1 MIGNYTRTE
10 IKIVVYMYKRQQ
22 SFAEIGRS
30 VGRTS
35 ASVRNLVY
43 SNLAELGLEPRHRQ
57 WTPEQEAALIAS
69 AKLNT
74 HNGITN
80 VNELARITN
89 HSVEAVRCRA
99 VALRKQGRL
108 SMAKAGTPVP
118 LFLPK
123 VPQFDAQDERGQAV
137 WA

>member
-43 SNLAELGLEPRHRQ
+43 GLMNWLNRPA
-57 WTPEQEAALIAS
+57 WTPEQEA
-69 AKLNT
+69 
-74 HNGITN
+74 
-80 VNELARITN
+80 
-89 HSVEAVRCRA
+89 C
-99 VALRKQGRL
+99 
-108 SMAKAGTPVP
+108 
-118 LFLPK
+118 
-123 VPQFDAQDERGQAV
+123 
-137 WA
+137 